1 MINFIK
7 TKLIKYLFKVIPAF
21 LRYKIIRAM
30 ININFKPDS
39 RLTFKMASNKQ
50 ELSDAFKILHDEYVR
65 QGYMNPHPSG
75 MRITIYHALPETTTL
90 IALWEKEVI
99 GTVSIIRRTGL
110 KLPLESIFDISD
122 VLNKESNCVEISALA
137 IKKGFQKQRGEILF
151 PLLKFLTEYCR
162 EYLDVKMVL
171 MAVNPKA
178 FDFYAALAFFKY
190 LSRKVSKYAYVNNVP
205 AVAGYLDLSKG
216 YQKAQVCYNKKVD
229 KRNLYKYFNDT
240 RLSNFEFPER
250 KYYTTAFPVM
260 TPALLRYFF
269 LEQSKVFSF
278 LTKREYDQ
286 LSNIYSSRQYVDI
299 LPKFHFD
306 RGEVFGKLSRNYSF

>member
-250 KYYTTAFPVM
+250 KYYTTTTA
-260 TPALLRYFF
+260 
-269 LEQSKVFSF
+269 
-278 LTKREYDQ
+278 
-286 LSNIYSSRQYVDI
+286 I
-299 LPKFHFD
+299 LPLTW
-306 RGEVFGKLSRNYSF
+306 VAL